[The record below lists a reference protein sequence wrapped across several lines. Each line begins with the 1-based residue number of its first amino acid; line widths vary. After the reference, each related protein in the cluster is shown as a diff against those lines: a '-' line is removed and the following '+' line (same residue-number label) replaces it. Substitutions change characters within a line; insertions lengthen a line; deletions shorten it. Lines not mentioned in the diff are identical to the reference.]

1 MRCALCNEGLKYKEK
16 KYMQIH
22 DTAFI
27 APGAVVLGDVTIGE
41 NSGIWYNAVVRGDRD
56 SIVIGKESNIQD
68 NAVVHLGSGYPVEIG
83 DHVTIG
89 HGAIVHGCKIGDNTM
104 IGMGAILMN
113 GCKIGKN
120 CIIGAGALV
129 TQNVEIPDNSLVV
142 GNPGKVK
149 RAVTEEEIRWNLENA
164 RIYVEEAQEE
174 KEHCPSGSALLQ
186 TPCPVPVPVF
196 PDIAPAYPGWHN
208 RSREKSGRSCPSR
221 PVPGLTF
228 RHGILR

>member
-1 MRCALCNEGLKYKEK
+1 
-16 KYMQIH
+16 MQIH

-89 HGAIVHGCKIGDNTM
+89 HGAIIH
-104 IGMGAILMN
+104 

-129 TQNVEIPDNSLVV
+129 TQNVEIPHNSLVV

-149 RAVTEEEIRWNLENA
+149 RAVTEEEIRWNLKNA
-164 RIYVEEAQEE
+164 HIYVEEAQEE
-174 KEHCPSGSALLQ
+174 LSGSYRQ
-186 TPCPVPVPVF
+186 N
-196 PDIAPAYPGWHN
+196 IN
-208 RSREKSGRSCPSR
+208 E
-221 PVPGLTF
+221 
-228 RHGILR
+228 I

>member
-1 MRCALCNEGLKYKEK
+1 
-16 KYMQIH
+16 MQIH

-56 SIVIGKESNIQD
+56 SIVIGRESNIQD

-89 HGAIVHGCKIGDNTM
+89 HGAIIH
-104 IGMGAILMN
+104 

-129 TQNVEIPDNSLVV
+129 TQNVEIPDNSLVI

-149 RAVTEEEIRWNLENA
+149 RAVTEEEIRWNLKNA
-164 RIYVEEAQEE
+164 HIYVEEAQ
-174 KEHCPSGSALLQ
+174 KELSDSYRQ
-186 TPCPVPVPVF
+186 N
-196 PDIAPAYPGWHN
+196 IN
-208 RSREKSGRSCPSR
+208 E
-221 PVPGLTF
+221 
-228 RHGILR
+228 I

>member
-1 MRCALCNEGLKYKEK
+1 
-16 KYMQIH
+16 MQIH

-56 SIVIGKESNIQD
+56 SIVIGKASNIQD

-89 HGAIVHGCKIGDNTM
+89 HGAIVH
-104 IGMGAILMN
+104 

-149 RAVTEEEIRWNLENA
+149 RAVTEEEIRWNLKNA
-164 RIYVEEAQEE
+164 HIYVEEAQ
-174 KEHCPSGSALLQ
+174 KELSDSYRQ
-186 TPCPVPVPVF
+186 NIN
-196 PDIAPAYPGWHN
+196 DI
-208 RSREKSGRSCPSR
+208 
-221 PVPGLTF
+221 
-228 RHGILR
+228 

>member
-1 MRCALCNEGLKYKEK
+1 
-16 KYMQIH
+16 MQIH

-27 APGAVVLGDVTIGE
+27 APGAVVQGDVTIGE

-129 TQNVEIPDNSLVV
+129 TQNMQIPEGSLVY
-142 GNPGKVK
+142 GSPAKII
-149 RAVTEEEIRWNLENA
+149 RSVTETEITSNLENA
-164 RIYVEEAQEE
+164 AHYVREGQEYAKHLGKGNE
-174 KEHCPSGSALLQ
+174 SHEG
-186 TPCPVPVPVF
+186 
-196 PDIAPAYPGWHN
+196 
-208 RSREKSGRSCPSR
+208 
-221 PVPGLTF
+221 
-228 RHGILR
+228 

>member
-1 MRCALCNEGLKYKEK
+1 
-16 KYMQIH
+16 MQIH

-41 NSGIWYNAVVRGDRD
+41 NSGIWYNAVVRGDGD

-142 GNPGKVK
+142 GNPGKTCCY
-149 RAVTEEEIRWNLENA
+149 RR
-164 RIYVEEAQEE
+164 RDPVE
-174 KEHCPSGSALLQ
+174 SGKCTYLCRGS
-186 TPCPVPVPVF
+186 T
-196 PDIAPAYPGWHN
+196 
-208 RSREKSGRSCPSR
+208 RREKSTVLAEVLFCKLHVLYQFQRSQILLLLIPD
-221 PVPGLTF
+221 
-228 RHGILR
+228 GIISH

>member
-1 MRCALCNEGLKYKEK
+1 
-16 KYMQIH
+16 MQIH

-89 HGAIVHGCKIGDNTM
+89 HGAIVHGCKIG
-104 IGMGAILMN
+104 
-113 GCKIGKN
+113 KN

-129 TQNVEIPDNSLVV
+129 TQNVEIPDNSLVI

-164 RIYVEEAQEE
+164 QLYVDEAQEE
-174 KEHCPSGSALLQ
+174 IKRA
-186 TPCPVPVPVF
+186 F
-196 PDIAPAYPGWHN
+196 P
-208 RSREKSGRSCPSR
+208 
-221 PVPGLTF
+221 
-228 RHGILR
+228 

>member
-1 MRCALCNEGLKYKEK
+1 
-16 KYMQIH
+16 MQIH
-22 DTAFI
+22 DTVFI
-27 APGAVVLGDVTIGE
+27 APGAVVLGDVTIGK

-129 TQNVEIPDNSLVV
+129 TQNVEIPD
-142 GNPGKVK
+142 
-149 RAVTEEEIRWNLENA
+149 RR
-164 RIYVEEAQEE
+164 Q
-174 KEHCPSGSALLQ
+174 
-186 TPCPVPVPVF
+186 
-196 PDIAPAYPGWHN
+196 
-208 RSREKSGRSCPSR
+208 SRESKTCRYRRRDPVESGKRTHLRRGSSGRIKRLLSAKYK
-221 PVPGLTF
+221 
-228 RHGILR
+228 